1 MTDSDVTYSDMTY
14 SEPGP
19 TGMRELLAAKEIV
32 VFCGPGGVGKTT
44 VAAAAAARAAASQGG
59 RVLVLT
65 IDPARRLADALGVS
79 SIGNVE
85 TQVDIGPDARGELF
99 AAMLDTKQSWD
110 DLVHRHAPDD
120 DTRDRIL
127 ANSLYR
133 NIAGRFVQS
142 HDYIAMERLYQLHTE
157 GGYDLVVLDTPPS
170 RNAIDFL
177 EAPERMAEFFSS
189 RFLRMLTAPYR
200 NRFMNV
206 ASRPFHQIA
215 DRILGTQFLSD
226 IAEFFLLFQSMYQGF
241 VDRSRAV
248 SRLLRDPRT
257 SFVVVTTLEG
267 PPLAEARRFTDALDD
282 RGFHLGG
289 MVLNRTLPAYFLDT
303 DAGDVATRMAHDSEN
318 LAAAALG
325 SEGDTAPTARVL
337 QEVGESFCRFAV
349 VAHREAELRRELPT
363 PPETTVSVPYM
374 ATDIADMNG
383 LMEMGN
389 HIFGTAR
396 AARS

>member
-1 MTDSDVTYSDMTY
+1 MSI
-14 SEPGP
+14 P
-19 TGMRELLAAKEIV
+19 TEGRDLRELLAAREIA

-44 VAAAAAARAAASQGG
+44 VAAAAAARAAAVNGG

-65 IDPARRLADALGVS
+65 IDPARRLADALGLA
-79 SIGNVE
+79 SIGNEE
-85 TQVDIGPDARGELF
+85 TEVSLGSGGRGRLF
-99 AAMLDTKQSWD
+99 AAMLDTEQSWD
-110 DLVHRHAPDD
+110 DLVRRHAPDEQ
-120 DTRDRIL
+120 TRERIL

-142 HDYIAMERLYQLHTE
+142 HDYIAMERLYQIHTE
-157 GGYDLVVLDTPPS
+157 GDYDLVVLDTPPS

-200 NRFMNV
+200 NRLTNL

-257 SFVVVTTLEG
+257 TFVVVTTLEG
-267 PPLAEARRFTDALDD
+267 PPLAEARRFITGLAD
-282 RGFHLGG
+282 RHFHLGG
-289 MVLNRTLPAYFLDT
+289 IVLNRALPEYFLDRE
-303 DAGDVATRMAHDSEN
+303 AGKTAAQLANEGRSVAAE
-318 LAAAALG
+318 AFP
-325 SEGDTAPTARVL
+325 DTADVDSAGRVL
-337 QEVGESFCRFAV
+337 REIGESFCRFSV
-349 VAHREAELRRELPT
+349 VAQREADLRQELALS
-363 PPETTVSVPYM
+363 PEATAVIPYM
-374 ATDIADMNG
+374 ASDIADMNG
-383 LMEMGN
+383 LMELGE
-389 HIFGTAR
+389 HLFDR
-396 AARS
+396 AAGPS